1 MINLI
6 IGGVTVTGFVLL
18 LDYVRK
24 KGLIIKWWQW
34 VITVLAFLYGVFT
47 LEVIVGFL
55 LENAPGAA
63 LVMGFILIIFA
74 AIWGVLLRRFVFRS
88 T

>member
-6 IGGVTVTGFVLL
+6 IGGVTVAAFALL

-55 LENAPGAA
+55 SENAPRAA
-63 LVMGFILIIFA
+63 LVMGLILIIFA
-74 AIWGVLLRRFVFRS
+74 VIWGVLLRRFVFVKE
-88 T
+88 